1 MKSGVRIQG
10 QGKVKGVGLR
20 APATVPAAERVDAT
34 VALKGQTPVERLCEL
49 RLTASHAV
57 RRPA

>member
-20 APATVPAAERVDAT
+20 APATV
-34 VALKGQTPVERLCEL
+34 ALKGKTPVERLCEL

>member
-34 VALKGQTPVERLCEL
+34 VALKGKSPVG
-49 RLTASHAV
+49 APV
-57 RRPA
+57 